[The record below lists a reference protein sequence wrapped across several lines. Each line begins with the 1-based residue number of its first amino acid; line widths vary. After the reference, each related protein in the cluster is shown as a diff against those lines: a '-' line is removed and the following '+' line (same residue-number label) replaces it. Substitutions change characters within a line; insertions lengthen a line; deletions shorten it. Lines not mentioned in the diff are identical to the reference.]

1 MKKTVWVLLWC
12 AALIACLYGANK
24 LMMREDSHLKY
35 DRFFAEDEKTQPFDV
50 FLMGTSH
57 IFDGVYP
64 MPIWRD
70 HGIACYNLANSSECL
85 ELTEWTLR
93 IALQYHKPKVALVD
107 VYYVDRSLKDAW
119 AHTYRHLFLDA
130 IPLTPI
136 KVQSVMQTFP
146 QKEWMEF
153 ILPFSLYHGRWEEM
167 LTGTTKLTM
176 NSVPCMMGAEMRLRT
191 VPAAPWERTTEMNTE
206 NMPGKDAIRRIAA
219 LCKQEGIE
227 LLLTAVPSAATLEEQ
242 RNMNSVALLAEELG
256 VPFINMLDMPELY
269 DFSTDLYD
277 GVSHMNPDGAL
288 KVTDYLGN
296 YLAEHYDLK
305 DKRSDPAYA
314 DWNARLEEY
323 EQYYDAS
330 WAHLTL
336 EDKLN
341 AAGDG
346 GAEM

>member
-57 IFDGVYP
+57 VFDGVYP

-130 IPLTPI
+130 MPLTPI

-242 RNMNSVALLAEELG
+242 RNKDAH
-256 VPFINMLDMPELY
+256 D
-269 DFSTDLYD
+269 D
-277 GVSHMNPDGAL
+277 
-288 KVTDYLGN
+288 
-296 YLAEHYDLK
+296 AEHVESGHNESAFAREEGRHEESVDRQLRGTAHERREQ
-305 DKRSDPAYA
+305 DRHLAVAFTRQGSRRHDGRNRTAESDQH
-314 DWNARLEEY
+314 R
-323 EQYYDAS
+323 YDAS
-330 WAHLTL
+330 P
-336 EDKLN
+336 
-341 AAGDG
+341 
-346 GAEM
+346 